1 MCFRI
6 PTTIYLRIVH
16 SSNGIFISESSYC
29 FQAPS
34 RYIFPG
40 AEVYDKSCQID
51 ESDSSSSDSS
61 SSNGGD
67 DSDDEGSGEEATA
80 TKTEAVV
87 DGSIES
93 NSSHSTHRVADNDG
107 GTHVCE
113 GETSSP
119 VSQPDTQTQKC

>member
-1 MCFRI
+1 MYI
-6 PTTIYLRIVH
+6 L
-16 SSNGIFISESSYC
+16 SSNWIFISESSYC

-61 SSNGGD
+61 SSNDGD

-80 TKTEAVV
+80 SEAKAVLE
-87 DGSIES
+87 GSIES
-93 NSSHSTHRVADNDG
+93 NSNHLTHRVADNNG

-119 VSQPDTQTQKC
+119 VTQPDTHTQKC

>member
-6 PTTIYLRIVH
+6 PTTIYLH
-16 SSNGIFISESSYC
+16 GSNGIFISESSYC

-113 GETSSP
+113 GEASSP
-119 VSQPDTQTQKC
+119 ISQPDTQTQKC